1 MPSKPSAKKT
11 KHKIGKQ
18 CINELE
24 ISGDIG
30 PTLMGVFRAKQV
42 HVIIWFD
49 SSCCCHDELKYAWKK
64 TCPQLDAHLEIR
76 LLSAQILLNRIHD
89 RSDANQHQTDANQQT
104 KKRKMCE
111 RDVVPGSVTV
121 LPRFG

>member
-30 PTLMGVFRAKQV
+30 PTLMGVFVR
-42 HVIIWFD
+42 
-49 SSCCCHDELKYAWKK
+49 
-64 TCPQLDAHLEIR
+64 
-76 LLSAQILLNRIHD
+76 NRYM
-89 RSDANQHQTDANQQT
+89 SLF
-104 KKRKMCE
+104 
-111 RDVVPGSVTV
+111 GSIQ
-121 LPRFG
+121 PAPAAAMMN